1 MKKVTKALLL
11 AVLGTAATG
20 AAQAQ
25 TATTT
30 FQVTATVSASCSV
43 TATDLAFGPYLA
55 TAGAALDA
63 SSTISVTCSN
73 SHPYDVSVGATPAT
87 RTMAGPAGSTLNYG
101 MFNEAARTSAFGVTG
116 ATGSGAAQAYTVYGR
131 VPAGQFLARPGA
143 HSDTVTVTVT
153 Y

>member
-1 MKKVTKALLL
+1 MNKVTKALT
-11 AVLGTAATG
+11 VAAFGIAAAG

-30 FQVTATVSASCSV
+30 FQVTANVSASCTV
-43 TATDLAFGPYLA
+43 TATDLGFGPYLA
-55 TAGAALDA
+55 TAVAPLDA
-63 SSTISVTCSN
+63 SSTINVTCSN
-73 SHPYDVSVGATPAT
+73 SHPYAVDVGATPAA
-87 RTMAGPAGSTLNYG
+87 RTMAGPAGSVLNYG
-101 MFNEAARTSAFGVTG
+101 MFNEAARSTAFTVAA
-116 ATGSGAAQAYTVYGR
+116 ATGTGAAQAYTVYGR